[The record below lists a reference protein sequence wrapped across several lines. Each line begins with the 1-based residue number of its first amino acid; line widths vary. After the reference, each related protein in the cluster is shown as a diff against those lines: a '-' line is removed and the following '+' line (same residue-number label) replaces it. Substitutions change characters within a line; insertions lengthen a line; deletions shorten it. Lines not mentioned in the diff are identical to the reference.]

1 MDSPATWLTYIVR
14 ARLITGMSTALALVA
29 VLVAAGKPAGQKF
42 MLLGASATAAL
53 AAKVSR
59 LTDKDNLDSLGSRL
73 AIEDLGRQTDA
84 LLGQYDPPAVRA
96 IDNAKVKLFDW
107 KTFEASPDRFPHVLI
122 LGATGDGKSSLGEY
136 LGILMQQ
143 GKRFAI
149 APHTKPDDWQG
160 FDGVYGGGRDY
171 GKDSDIYRMF
181 SQLESPIT
189 EKLAKKYTPE
199 DLEEVDFIRYAD
211 ILSGR
216 KRNPTI
222 AQTIAAIYSEMD
234 RRYKLR
240 DRGIENWEM
249 HNWYIDEIPAIAKN
263 LSLFKDVMAML
274 ILEARKVGI
283 RLWLL
288 AQGQTVKLM
297 GLEGQGEVR
306 ESLTYVRLGDFA
318 LDHCKHLVKADEL
331 TKDDLTWLKSQEYP
345 TMVED
350 QLATRPGWQE
360 MKDAIAD
367 YASRNSRKVSIVS
380 TEPKTVSISAVE
392 TPTEIVENVELE
404 PVSSSRNYRNSE
416 TGEAKNGSKSTSVST
431 ISVFR
436 QGLTEVLSKML
447 EVPEPDK
454 QTVKRLTQLL
464 IDAGE
469 VKSKTEVVQKVWLMK
484 SERYAAGSALWD
496 ELGLWIDKS

>member
-1 MDSPATWLTYIVR
+1 MNSPATWLTYIVR
-14 ARLITGMSTALALVA
+14 ARLINGLSTGLAVLA
-29 VLVAAGKPAGQKF
+29 VLVAAGKPPAQKF
-42 MLLGASATAAL
+42 MLLGAGSMAAL
-53 AAKVSR
+53 AAKMSR
-59 LTDKDNLDSLGSRL
+59 LTDKDNLDSLGSQL
-73 AIEDLGRQTDA
+73 AIEDLSRQTSA
-84 LLGQYDPPAVRA
+84 LLGDYRPPALTAV
-96 IDNAKVKLFDW
+96 DDLTVKLFDW
-107 KTFEASPDRFPHVLI
+107 RTFETSPDKFPHVLV

-149 APHTKPDDWQG
+149 APHTKPDDWRG
-160 FDGVYGGGRDY
+160 FDGVFGGGRDY

-181 SQLESPIT
+181 HQLEAPLV
-189 EKLAKKYTPE
+189 EKLAKKYAPE
-199 DLEEVDFIRYAD
+199 DLEEVDFVSYND
-211 ILSGR
+211 IILGH
-216 KRNPTI
+216 KRSPTI

-318 LDHCKHLVKADEL
+318 LEHCKHLVKTDEL
-331 TKDDLTWLKSQEYP
+331 DKDDLTWLKSQEYP

-350 QLATRPGWQE
+350 QLAVRPGWEE
-360 MKDAIAD
+360 MKKAISA
-367 YASRNSRKVSIVS
+367 YASRKVSTVS
-380 TEPKTVSISAVE
+380 TVPRTVSISGVE
-392 TPTEIVENVELE
+392 TPVEIVENVELE
-404 PVSSSRNYRNSE
+404 PVSASRNGRNVE
-416 TGEAKNGSKSTSVST
+416 TTEAKNGSKSTPVST
-431 ISVFR
+431 IS
-436 QGLTEVLSKML
+436 
-447 EVPEPDK
+447 
-454 QTVKRLTQLL
+454 TVRYWVSVISHQL
-464 IDAGE
+464 
-469 VKSKTEVVQKVWLMK
+469 
-484 SERYAAGSALWD
+484 
-496 ELGLWIDKS
+496 